1 MILPVSFIQCRQVN
15 TENTEVDARKVRQL
29 SSMVIEIA
37 AGGLARSPGS
47 IPREKFNQSTPKF
60 WIQLL
65 SPDRRREL
73 WAGRQRGVT

>member
-1 MILPVSFIQCRQVN
+1 MILPVSLIQCRHVDTQ
-15 TENTEVDARKVRQL
+15 NTEVDAEKVRQL
-29 SSMVIEIA
+29 SSIVLEIA
-37 AGGLARSPGS
+37 KGPARRPGL
-47 IPREKFNQSTPKF
+47 IPREKFNQTTPKY